1 MEKSYSADY
10 VSAQDRESAELVR
23 KQMQN
28 MGVDDM
34 GGEELRSF
42 TKKKPGPH
50 SKYCADVKLGT

>member
-34 GGEELRSF
+34 GGEDLRSF
-42 TKKKPGPH
+42 TKKPGPH
-50 SKYCADVKLGT
+50 SKHCAEVKLGT